1 MHCLA
6 WRRGVWASVNK
17 PAALESPRR
26 PPHPRRPANEK
37 QRPLNDIA
45 FAELSSAGQA
55 DRASNIRRAL
65 NGRSISLVGMMGV
78 GKSTI
83 GKRLSQLLDIEFVD
97 ADKEIEAAAGMDVT
111 EIFEQFGEQAFRS
124 GEQKVIRRLMD
135 EGQKILATGGG
146 AFEDETTRDLIQ
158 DHTISV
164 WLDASLDVLMKRV
177 QRRNDR
183 PLLQT
188 DDPEAVMK
196 RLLEERNPTYAHADI
211 RVESRAVNRDVIA
224 GEIIDELA
232 NRIGEL
238 SEKKGWT

>member
-1 MHCLA
+1 M
-6 WRRGVWASVNK
+6 
-17 PAALESPRR
+17 
-26 PPHPRRPANEK
+26 
-37 QRPLNDIA
+37 NDIA

-83 GKRLSQLLDIEFVD
+83 GKRLSQLLDIPFVD

-111 EIFEQFGEQAFRS
+111 EIFNQFGEAAFRS

-158 DHTISV
+158 EHTISV

-196 RLLEERNPTYAHADI
+196 RLLEERNPTYEHADI

-232 NRIGEL
+232 NNIAEISGEEGL
-238 SEKKGWT
+238 GLGPRRDAAWITRRPG